1 MARIVQLPLRSLDQ
15 RKSENADLVWATLD
29 ENERTEV
36 VLVLARLIVNA
47 VVESLPPDLNGARD
61 E

>member
-1 MARIVQLPLRSLDQ
+1 MARIVQLPLRSFDQ
-15 RKSENADLVWATLD
+15 RKPENAELVWATLD

-47 VVESLPPDLNGARD
+47 VGGGCPPDLSGARD